1 MKKARSIK
9 KPGVN
14 IDMTPLVDVIMLL
27 LTFFMLV
34 ATFKAES
41 TDSIEIKLPES
52 VVTDTTKLPEKD
64 IMTLTLTK
72 AGDVFLDVDNY
83 KVREEVFG
91 DAFGVGA
98 FHPDTTGTGKTEWEE
113 TGGMV
118 NGKKFTRKVII
129 MDRPQYEKALTDL
142 RLALKNSTG
151 GKSDFR
157 IVLKGDTETN
167 YGVVE
172 DLMEI
177 FKKTKNTRF
186 ALVTDVKSDSPE

>member
-41 TDSIEIKLPES
+41 TDAIEIKLPES

-72 AGDVFLDVDNY
+72 AGDVFIDVDNY
-83 KVREEVFG
+83 KVREQVFG
-91 DAFGVGA
+91 DAFGIGA
-98 FHPDTTGTGKTEWEE
+98 FHPDSTGKTEYEE
-113 TGGMV
+113 TGGIV
-118 NGKKFTRKVII
+118 NGKKFTRNVTIL
-129 MDRPQYEKALTDL
+129 DRAQFEKTLTDL

-157 IVLKGDTETN
+157 IVIKGDTDTD

-177 FKKTKNTRF
+177 FQKTKNTRF
-186 ALVTDVKSDSPE
+186 ALVTDVKSGSTE

>member
-41 TDSIEIKLPES
+41 TEAIEIQLPES

-83 KVREEVFG
+83 KVREQVFG
-91 DAFGVGA
+91 DAFGVGL
-98 FHPDTTGTGKTEWEE
+98 FHPDSTSKSEYEI
-113 TGGMV
+113 TGGIV
-118 NGKKFTRKVII
+118 NGKKFTRKVTILN
-129 MDRPQYEKALTDL
+129 RAQFEKTLTDL

-157 IVLKGDTETN
+157 IVLKGDTQTD

-172 DLMEI
+172 DLMDI
-177 FKKTKNTRF
+177 FKATRNTRF
-186 ALVTDVKSDSPE
+186 ALVTDVKSNKPE

>member
-41 TDSIEIKLPES
+41 TEAIEIKLPES

-64 IMTLTLTK
+64 IMTLTITK
-72 AGDVFLDVDNY
+72 SGDVFLDVDNY
-83 KVREEVFG
+83 KVREAVFG
-91 DAFGVGA
+91 DAFGVGL
-98 FHPDTTGTGKTEWEE
+98 FHPDSTSKSEYEM
-113 TGGMV
+113 TGGIV
-118 NGKKFTRKVII
+118 NGKPFKRKTVI
-129 MDRPQYEKALTDL
+129 MNRSEFEKSLTDL
-142 RLALKNSTG
+142 RLALKNQTG

-157 IVLKGDTETN
+157 IVLKGDTQTD
-167 YGVVE
+167 YGVIE
-172 DLMEI
+172 DLMDI
-177 FKKTKNTRF
+177 FKATKNTRF
-186 ALVTDVKSDSPE
+186 ALVTDIKSNTPE

>member
-41 TDSIEIKLPES
+41 TEAIEIKLPES

-83 KVREEVFG
+83 KVREQVFG
-91 DAFGVGA
+91 DAFGVGL
-98 FHPDTTGTGKTEWEE
+98 FHPDSTSKSEYEL

-118 NGKKFTRKVII
+118 NGKKFTRKVTILN
-129 MDRPQYEKALTDL
+129 RAQFEKTLTDL

-157 IVLKGDTETN
+157 IVLKGDTQTD

-172 DLMEI
+172 DLMDI
-177 FKKTKNTRF
+177 FKATRNTRF
-186 ALVTDVKSDSPE
+186 ALVTDVKSNKPE

>member
-41 TDSIEIKLPES
+41 TEAIEVQLPES

-83 KVREEVFG
+83 KVKEEVFG
-91 DAFGVGA
+91 SSVGIGLY
-98 FHPDTTGTGKTEWEE
+98 HPDSTSKSEYETTGGNI
-113 TGGMV
+113 
-118 NGKKFTRKVII
+118 NGKPFK
-129 MDRPQYEKALTDL
+129 RPVTILDKAGFEKTLNDL
-142 RLALKNSTG
+142 RRALKGQTD

-157 IVLKGDTETN
+157 IVLKGDLDTN

-172 DLMEI
+172 DLMES
-177 FKKTKNTRF
+177 FKATRNTRF
-186 ALVTDVKSDSPE
+186 ALVTDVKSNKPE

>member
-34 ATFKAES
+34 ATFKVES
-41 TDSIEIKLPES
+41 TEAIEIKLPES

-64 IMTLTLTK
+64 IMTLTLTSK
-72 AGDVFLDVDNY
+72 GDVYLDVDNY
-83 KVREEVFG
+83 KVREQVFG
-91 DAFGVGA
+91 DAFGLGIY
-98 FHPDTTGTGKTEWEE
+98 HPDSTTKSEYELTGGKIGGKTL
-113 TGGMV
+113 
-118 NGKKFTRKVII
+118 KRKVVI
-129 MDRPQYEKALTDL
+129 MNRSQFEKALTDL

-157 IVLKGDTETN
+157 IVLKGDTQTD

-172 DLMEI
+172 DLMQI
-177 FKKTKNTRF
+177 FKDTKNTRF
-186 ALVTDVKSDSPE
+186 ALVTDIKSDKPD

>member
-41 TDSIEIKLPES
+41 TDAIEIKLPES

-83 KVREEVFG
+83 KVREQVFG
-91 DAFGVGA
+91 DAFGVGL
-98 FHPDTTGTGKTEWEE
+98 FHPDSTSKSEYEM
-113 TGGMV
+113 TGGKV
-118 NGKKFTRKVII
+118 EGKQFKRKVTI
-129 MDRPQYEKALTDL
+129 MNRGQFEKTLTDL
-142 RLALKNSTG
+142 RLALKNSTA

-157 IVLKGDTETN
+157 IVLKGDTQTN

-172 DLMEI
+172 DLMDI
-177 FKKTKNTRF
+177 FKTTHNTRF
-186 ALVTDVKSDSPE
+186 ALVTDVKSDKPQ

>member
-41 TDSIEIKLPES
+41 TDAIEIKLPES

-72 AGDVFLDVDNY
+72 AGDVFIDVDNY
-83 KVREEVFG
+83 KVREQVFG
-91 DAFGVGA
+91 DAFGVGL
-98 FHPDTTGTGKTEWEE
+98 FHPDSTSKSEYELTN
-113 TGGMV
+113 GMV
-118 NGKKFTRKVII
+118 NGKKFTRKVTILN
-129 MDRPQYEKALTDL
+129 RAQFEKTLTDL

-157 IVLKGDTETN
+157 IVLKGDTQTD

-172 DLMEI
+172 DLMDV
-177 FKKTKNTRF
+177 FKATKNTRF
-186 ALVTDVKSDSPE
+186 ALVTDVKSNSPE

>member
-41 TDSIEIKLPES
+41 TEAIEIKLPES

-64 IMTLTLTK
+64 IMTLTITK

-83 KVREEVFG
+83 KVREQVFG
-91 DAFGVGA
+91 DAFGVGL
-98 FHPDTTGTGKTEWEE
+98 FHPDSTSKSEYEL
-113 TGGMV
+113 TGGKV
-118 NGKKFTRKVII
+118 NGKQFKRKVVI
-129 MDRPQYEKALTDL
+129 MNRSQFEKALTDL
-142 RLALKNSTG
+142 RLSLKNQTG

-157 IVLKGDTETN
+157 IVLKGDTESD

-172 DLMEI
+172 DLMDI
-177 FKKTKNTRF
+177 FKTTHNTRF
-186 ALVTDVKSDSPE
+186 ALVTDIKSDKPE

>member
-41 TDSIEIKLPES
+41 TEAIEIKLPES

-64 IMTLTLTK
+64 IMTLTLTSY
-72 AGDVFLDVDNY
+72 GDVFLDVDNY
-83 KVREEVFG
+83 KVKEQVFG
-91 DAFGVGA
+91 DAFGVGL
-98 FHPDTTGTGKTEWEE
+98 FHPDSTSKSEYETTGGSVGGKQ
-113 TGGMV
+113 M
-118 NGKKFTRKVII
+118 KRKVVVLN
-129 MDRPQYEKALTDL
+129 RAEFEKTLRDL
-142 RLALKNSTG
+142 RLALKNATG

-157 IVLKGDTETN
+157 IVIKGDTQTD
-167 YGVVE
+167 YGIME
-172 DLMEI
+172 DLMDI
-177 FKKTKNTRF
+177 FKATKNTRF
-186 ALVTDVKSDSPE
+186 ALVTDIKSDRPE

>member
-14 IDMTPLVDVIMLL
+14 IDMTPLVDVILLL

-34 ATFKAES
+34 ASFKAES
-41 TDSIEIKLPES
+41 TDAIEIKLPES
-52 VVTDTTKLPEKD
+52 AVTDTTKLPEKD

-72 AGDVFLDVDNY
+72 AGDVFIDVDNY
-83 KVREEVFG
+83 KVREQVFG
-91 DAFGVGA
+91 DAFGVGM
-98 FHPDTTGTGKTEWEE
+98 FHPDSTTQSEYSAASPK
-113 TGGMV
+113 V
-118 NGKKFTRKVII
+118 NGKAFKRKVTILNSAEFAKTL
-129 MDRPQYEKALTDL
+129 QDL

-157 IVLKGDTETN
+157 IVLKGDTQTD

-172 DLMEI
+172 DLMQI
-177 FKKTKNTRF
+177 FKDTKNTRF
-186 ALVTDVKSDSPE
+186 ALVTDVKSDKPE

>member
-64 IMTLTLTK
+64 IMTLTLTP

-83 KVREEVFG
+83 KVRESVFG
-91 DAFGVGA
+91 DAFGVGL
-98 FHPDTTGTGKTEWEE
+98 FHPDSTTKSEYEL
-113 TGGMV
+113 TGGLV
-118 NGKKFTRKVII
+118 NGKAFKRKVNILN
-129 MDRPQYEKALTDL
+129 RAQFEKTLTDL

-157 IVLKGDTETN
+157 IVLKGDTQTD
-167 YGVVE
+167 YGIVE
-172 DLMEI
+172 DLMDI
-177 FKKTKNTRF
+177 FKATKNTRF
-186 ALVTDVKSDSPE
+186 ALVTDVKAGSPE

>member
-41 TDSIEIKLPES
+41 TEAIEIKLPES

-64 IMTLTLTK
+64 IMTLTLTAK
-72 AGDVFLDVDNY
+72 GDVFLDVDNY
-83 KVREEVFG
+83 KVREQVFG
-91 DAFGVGA
+91 DAFGVGL
-98 FHPDTTGTGKTEWEE
+98 FHPDSTSKSEYEM

-118 NGKKFTRKVII
+118 NGKKFTRKVTILN
-129 MDRPQYEKALTDL
+129 RAQFEKTLTDL

-157 IVLKGDTETN
+157 IVLKGDTQTD

-172 DLMEI
+172 DLMDI
-177 FKKTKNTRF
+177 FKATRNTRF
-186 ALVTDVKSDSPE
+186 ALVTDVKSNKPE

>member
-34 ATFKAES
+34 ATFKVES
-41 TDSIEIKLPES
+41 TEAIQIKLPES

-64 IMTLTLTK
+64 IMTLTLTQG
-72 AGDVFLDVDNY
+72 GDVFLDVDNY
-83 KVREEVFG
+83 KVREQVFG
-91 DAFGVGA
+91 DAFGIGL
-98 FHPDTTGTGKTEWEE
+98 FHPDSTSKSEYET

-118 NGKKFTRKVII
+118 GGKPFKRKVII
-129 MDRPQYEKALTDL
+129 MNRSQLEKNLNDL
-142 RLALKNSTG
+142 RISLRNIS
-151 GKSDFR
+151 GKDFR
-157 IVLKGDTETN
+157 IVLKGDTQTD

-172 DLMEI
+172 DLMDI
-177 FKKTKNTRF
+177 FKATKNTRF
-186 ALVTDVKSDSPE
+186 ALVTDIKSDKPE

>member
-41 TDSIEIKLPES
+41 TEAIEVKLPES

-72 AGDVFLDVDNY
+72 AGDVFIDVDNY
-83 KVREEVFG
+83 KVKKEIFGSEVG
-91 DAFGVGA
+91 IGLY
-98 FHPDTTGTGKTEWEE
+98 HPDSTSKSEYEL
-113 TGGMV
+113 TGGNI
-118 NGKKFTRKVII
+118 NGKPFK
-129 MDRPQYEKALTDL
+129 RPVTVLDKAGFEKTLNDL
-142 RLALKNSTG
+142 RRALKGQTE

-157 IVLKGDTETN
+157 IVLKGDLETN

-172 DLMEI
+172 DLMES
-177 FKKTKNTRF
+177 FKTTRNTRF
-186 ALVTDVKSDSPE
+186 ALVTDVKSSKPE

>member
-34 ATFKAES
+34 VTFKAES
-41 TDSIEIKLPES
+41 TEAIEIKLPES

-83 KVREEVFG
+83 KVREQVFG
-91 DAFGVGA
+91 DAFGVGL
-98 FHPDTTGTGKTEWEE
+98 FHPDSTSKSEYEI

-118 NGKKFTRKVII
+118 NGKKFTRKVTILN
-129 MDRPQYEKALTDL
+129 RAQFEKTLTDL

-157 IVLKGDTETN
+157 IVLKGDTQTD

-172 DLMEI
+172 DLMDI
-177 FKKTKNTRF
+177 FKTTRNTRF
-186 ALVTDVKSDSPE
+186 ALVTDVKSNKPE

>member
-1 MKKARSIK
+1 MKKARSTK

-41 TDSIEIKLPES
+41 TEAIEIKLPES

-83 KVREEVFG
+83 KVRETVFG
-91 DAFGVGA
+91 DAFGVGL
-98 FHPDTTGTGKTEWEE
+98 FRPDSTTKSEYEL
-113 TGGMV
+113 TGGKI
-118 NGKKFTRKVII
+118 NGKAFKRKVTI
-129 MDRPQYEKALTDL
+129 MNRSQFEKALGDL
-142 RLALKNSTG
+142 RVALKNSTG

-157 IVLKGDTETN
+157 IVLKGDTQTD
-167 YGVVE
+167 YGIVE
-172 DLMEI
+172 DLMDI
-177 FKKTKNTRF
+177 FKATKNTRF
-186 ALVTDVKSDSPE
+186 ALVTDIKSDKPQ

>member
-1 MKKARSIK
+1 MKKARSLN

-41 TDSIEIKLPES
+41 TEAIEIKLPES

-83 KVREEVFG
+83 KVREQVFG
-91 DAFGVGA
+91 DAFGVGL
-98 FHPDTTGTGKTEWEE
+98 FHPDSTSKSEYEL

-118 NGKKFTRKVII
+118 NGKKFTRKVTILN
-129 MDRPQYEKALTDL
+129 RAQFEKTLTDL

-157 IVLKGDTETN
+157 IVLKGDTQTD

-172 DLMEI
+172 DLMDI
-177 FKKTKNTRF
+177 FKATRNTRF
-186 ALVTDVKSDSPE
+186 ALVTDVKSNKPE

>member
-41 TDSIEIKLPES
+41 TEAIEIKLPES

-64 IMTLTLTK
+64 IMTLTITK
-72 AGDVFLDVDNY
+72 SGDVFLDVDNY

-91 DAFGVGA
+91 DAFGVGL
-98 FHPDTTGTGKTEWEE
+98 FHPDSTSKSEYEM
-113 TGGMV
+113 TGGIV
-118 NGKKFTRKVII
+118 NGKPFTRKTVT
-129 MDRPQYEKALTDL
+129 MNRTEFEKTLTDL
-142 RLALKNSTG
+142 RLALKNQTG

-157 IVLKGDTETN
+157 IVLKGDTQTDF
-167 YGVVE
+167 GVIE
-172 DLMEI
+172 DLMDI
-177 FKKTKNTRF
+177 FKATNNTRF
-186 ALVTDVKSDSPE
+186 ALVTDIKSDTPK

>member
-41 TDSIEIKLPES
+41 TEAIEVKLPES

-64 IMTLTLTK
+64 IMTLTITK
-72 AGDVFLDVDNY
+72 AGDVFVDVDNY
-83 KVREEVFG
+83 KVKEEVFG
-91 DAFGVGA
+91 SSVGIGLY
-98 FHPDTTGTGKTEWEE
+98 HPDSTSKSEYETSGGKI
-113 TGGMV
+113 
-118 NGKKFTRKVII
+118 NGKPFN
-129 MDRPQYEKALTDL
+129 RPVTILDKETFEKTLNDL
-142 RLALKNSTG
+142 RRALKSQTG

-157 IVLKGDTETN
+157 IVLKGDLDAQ

-172 DLMEI
+172 DLMDS
-177 FKKTKNTRF
+177 FKTTRNTRF
-186 ALVTDVKSDSPE
+186 ALVTDVKSSNPE

>member
-41 TDSIEIKLPES
+41 TEAIEIKLPES

-83 KVREEVFG
+83 KVRETVFG
-91 DAFGVGA
+91 DAFGVGL
-98 FHPDTTGTGKTEWEE
+98 FHPDSLTKSEYETTGGK
-113 TGGMV
+113 V
-118 NGKKFTRKVII
+118 NGKQFKRKVVI
-129 MDRPQYEKALTDL
+129 MNKEQFKKALQDL
-142 RLALKNSTG
+142 RVALKNSTG

-157 IVLKGDTETN
+157 IVLKGDTQTD
-167 YGVVE
+167 YGIVE
-172 DLMEI
+172 DLMDI
-177 FKKTKNTRF
+177 FKETKNTRF
-186 ALVTDVKSDSPE
+186 ALVTDIKSDKPE

>member
-41 TDSIEIKLPES
+41 TEAIEVTLPES

-72 AGDVFLDVDNY
+72 AGDVFVDVDSY
-83 KVREEVFG
+83 KVKEEVFG
-91 DAFGVGA
+91 SSIGIGLY
-98 FHPDTTGTGKTEWEE
+98 HPDSTSKSEYEL
-113 TGGMV
+113 TGGSI
-118 NGKKFTRKVII
+118 NGKPFK
-129 MDRPQYEKALTDL
+129 RPVTMLNKEEFEKTLNDL
-142 RLALKNSTG
+142 RMTLKSQNGMS
-151 GKSDFR
+151 SDFR
-157 IVLKGDTETN
+157 IVLKGDMETN
-167 YGVVE
+167 FGVVE
-172 DLMEI
+172 DLMES
-177 FKKTKNTRF
+177 FKTTRNTRF
-186 ALVTDVKSDSPE
+186 ALVTDVKSDQPDN